1 MGVLWQALPPVK
13 TVPVQNAQFVNIG
26 VIKSGDIFNYKS
38 SDAVNAFGT
47 IERFGT
53 GVVMFDK
60 RYFTTTNWVKITV
73 QPKTTP
79 TKTTSKPKIPPG
91 SITQGGFLSRLWRD
105 IVLQFFLLFARFFAV
120 VSWIVTKA
128 ITAVVKGVE
137 LIAKA
142 VWDGLQNASKL
153 GRWFWYVAILAFF
166 LLFPSTAFAI
176 LRGLGDLVTKLI
188 GRKSASDKRTDVR

>member
-26 VIKSGDIFNYKS
+26 VIKDGDIFNYKS

-53 GVVMFDK
+53 GIVMFDK

-79 TKTTSKPKIPPG
+79 TKKTSKPKTPPG
-91 SITQGGFLSRLWRD
+91 STTQGGFLSRLWRD

-137 LIAKA
+137 LVAKA
-142 VWDGLQNASKL
+142 VWDGLQNATKL
-153 GRWFWYVAILAFF
+153 GRWFWYVVILAFF

-188 GRKSASDKRTDVR
+188 GRKSASDK